1 MEKNKMDILK
11 ELEIV
16 EWDSLRTAQ
25 GINADYIPKALLG
38 LMSVNKEEKEIAYWS
53 LENHV
58 VLQGDVYDSSY
69 YIIPFLVE
77 MIEKTDEETKVYAY
91 DLLIEIINGYS
102 VYDVEILHNEK
113 ALELREANY
122 QNISENLDIYLDDLE
137 FIGNH
142 KNEKLMTN
150 TLYLLS
156 SFRDKKEKI
165 IPRLQELYKDF
176 LFQDKIDEA
185 IDYLNITEEELEEL
199 DKKSKIKY
207 QESGQAEIIAKINER
222 SVPKKGVSDEEFRR
236 IAYNVDKILTYEIK
250 KGEGLGDIYF
260 GMSEKDFIKKYV
272 SYKLIDENIIEI
284 EDLYNDTR
292 IYNFFNS
299 IRISINIY
307 KGVTSIILQNNF
319 QGKYKNII
327 GIKSTYSEIK
337 NALIKINEYGGY
349 YEDYLLVR
357 DKIRDKN
364 NFLIAFDFK
373 SVDPDETEILEDW
386 MEWKKDR
393 GEEII
398 KDCKV
403 DYIVINA
410 KK

>member
-25 GINADYIPKALLG
+25 GINADYIPNALLG
-38 LMSVNKEEKEIAYWS
+38 LMSVNKEEKEKAYWS

-69 YIIPFLVE
+69 YVIPFLVE
-77 MIEKTDEETKVYAY
+77 MIKKTDEETKVYAY

-185 IDYLNITEEELEEL
+185 IDYLNITEKELEEL
-199 DKKSKIKY
+199 DRKSKIKY

-222 SVPKKGVSDEEFRR
+222 SVPKKGVSDEDFRR

-327 GIKSTYSEIK
+327 GINSTYSEIK

-357 DKIRDKN
+357 DKN

-373 SVDPDETEILEDW
+373 SVDPEETEILEDW
-386 MEWKKDR
+386 MEWEKDK

-403 DYIVINA
+403 DYIVINSQ
-410 KK
+410 K

>member
-1 MEKNKMDILK
+1 MDILK

-25 GINADYIPKALLG
+25 GINADYIPNALLG
-38 LMSVNKEEKEIAYWS
+38 LMSVNKEEKEKAYWS

-69 YIIPFLVE
+69 YVIPFLVE
-77 MIEKTDEETKVYAY
+77 MIKKTDEETKVYAY

-185 IDYLNITEEELEEL
+185 IDYLNITEKELEEL
-199 DKKSKIKY
+199 DRKSKIKY

-222 SVPKKGVSDEEFRR
+222 SVPKKGVSDEDFRR

-327 GIKSTYSEIK
+327 GINSTYSEIK

-357 DKIRDKN
+357 DKN

-373 SVDPDETEILEDW
+373 SVDPEETEILEDW
-386 MEWKKDR
+386 MEWEKDK

-403 DYIVINA
+403 DYIVINSQ
-410 KK
+410 K

>member
-1 MEKNKMDILK
+1 MDILK

-25 GINADYIPKALLG
+25 GINADYIPNALLG
-38 LMSVNKEEKEIAYWS
+38 LMSVNKEEKEKAYWS

-69 YIIPFLVE
+69 YVIPFLVE
-77 MIEKTDEETKVYAY
+77 MIKKTDEETKVYAY

-185 IDYLNITEEELEEL
+185 IDYLNITEKELEEL
-199 DKKSKIKY
+199 DRKSKIKY

-222 SVPKKGVSDEEFRR
+222 SVPKKGVSDEDFRR

-299 IRISINIY
+299 RP
-307 KGVTSIILQNNF
+307 
-319 QGKYKNII
+319 
-327 GIKSTYSEIK
+327 
-337 NALIKINEYGGY
+337 
-349 YEDYLLVR
+349 LL
-357 DKIRDKN
+357 KPK
-364 NFLIAFDFK
+364 
-373 SVDPDETEILEDW
+373 
-386 MEWKKDR
+386 
-393 GEEII
+393 
-398 KDCKV
+398 
-403 DYIVINA
+403 
-410 KK
+410 